1 MNNSL
6 EAKNLAHNI
15 LIDIENNKKDL
26 HLLAL
31 QTARLALM
39 LNNQEESKKFSDYA
53 KESGSIEAFL
63 NSYGLI
69 MHELVKSVDLDSI
82 YTTANSELYDYH
94 EHAKKYKQLVQIAIS
109 PKGWI
114 DTKKDPKEDIEQYN
128 RYKKRKSDI
137 NSTIYEY
144 AMNVYYQLNFSENVS
159 GIFDVYRNIVDNKL
173 PSMMPNSRDKLDSIT
188 KNLQSQNQ
196 EDWSN
201 AVHTCRKLLQDF
213 ADELYPPSKTPIK
226 GNNGK
231 DIDIGE
237 KAYINRLMNYIHDNS
252 KSEKFQKILGS
263 NLKSIEEKLKAI
275 YEAANK
281 GTHETIT
288 TLEEARRYVIY
299 TYLFIGDVLSLTE

>member
-63 NSYGLI
+63 NSYGLL

-82 YTTANSELYDYH
+82 YTTANSESYDYH

-114 DTKKDPKEDIEQYN
+114 DTKKDPKEDIAQYN

-173 PSMMPNSRDKLDSIT
+173 PSIMPNSREKLDSIT

-213 ADELYPPSKTPIK
+213 ADELYPPSNIPVI
-226 GNNGK
+226 GK
-231 DIDIGE
+231 DGKPHEINKE
-237 KAYINRLMNYIHDNS
+237 SYINRLIQYIENYTSSDKFKQITNS
-252 KSEKFQKILGS
+252 NIKYIGERLD
-263 NLKSIEEKLKAI
+263 AV

-281 GTHETIT
+281 GSHETIA
-288 TLEEARRYVIY
+288 TLGEARRYVIY

>member
-1 MNNSL
+1 MNNLL

-39 LNNQEESKKFSDYA
+39 LNNQEESKRFSDYA

-69 MHELVKSVDLDSI
+69 MHELVKSVDLNSI
-82 YTTANSELYDYH
+82 YTTENSELYDYK
-94 EHAKKYKQLVQIAIS
+94 EHMKMYKQLTS
-109 PKGWI
+109 SSGWL
-114 DTKKDPKEDIEQYN
+114 DRKKDPKDDIEQYN

-137 NSTIYEY
+137 SSNIYQY

-159 GIFDVYRNIVDNKL
+159 DIFDVYRNIVDNKL
-173 PSMMPNSRDKLDSIT
+173 PTIMLNSRDKLDSIT
-188 KNLQSQNQ
+188 NNLQSQNQ

-213 ADELYPPSKTPIK
+213 ADELYPPSNTKVIGTDGKSYDISK
-226 GNNGK
+226 GS
-231 DIDIGE
+231 
-237 KAYINRLMNYIHDNS
+237 YINRLIQYIEKYNSSDNF
-252 KSEKFQKILGS
+252 KQITNS
-263 NLKSIEEKLKAI
+263 NIEYIGKRLDAV
-275 YEAANK
+275 YGASNK

-299 TYLFIGDVLSLTE
+299 TYLFMGDVLSLKA